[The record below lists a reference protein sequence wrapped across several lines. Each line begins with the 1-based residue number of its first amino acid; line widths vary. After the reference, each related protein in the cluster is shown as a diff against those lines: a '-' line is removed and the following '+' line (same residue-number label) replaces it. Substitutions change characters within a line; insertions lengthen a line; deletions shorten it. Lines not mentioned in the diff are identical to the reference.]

1 MEYAN
6 TLDGQM
12 YRFGFWSVL
21 IVIASGIASGF
32 MPLDVP
38 GGYAAA
44 HTDRVLWLQA
54 NRTLFIA
61 GWVNQIVA
69 MFSLSGVFACSAWLI
84 ARSHTLRAML
94 AAMVVFMSVIA
105 FIIPKFMAIW
115 TIPLLGDSI
124 ANSTSGHEMAAM
136 LLPLLNVSIPFSLYT
151 SFDYLGFWL
160 YALFGLLVAGPL
172 FSGSNAQ
179 KIAAIALGSFGLIY
193 QVMMA
198 TLLLGGIDATE
209 IEDYFLGLTPLLIVA
224 IVAGGFVFR
233 GHLKSHQ

>member
-44 HTDRVLWLQA
+44 HADRVLWLQA

-198 TLLLGGIDATE
+198 ALLLGGIDATE

-224 IVAGGFVFR
+224 IVAAGFVFR

>member
-105 FIIPKFMAIW
+105 F
-115 TIPLLGDSI
+115 
-124 ANSTSGHEMAAM
+124 M

-172 FSGSNAQ
+172 FSGSSAQ

-198 TLLLGGIDATE
+198 ALLLGGIDATE

-224 IVAGGFVFR
+224 IVAAGFVFR

>member
-61 GWVNQIVA
+61 SWVNQIVA

-94 AAMVVFMSVIA
+94 AAMMVFMSIIA
-105 FIIPKFMAIW
+105 FIIPKLMAIW
-115 TIPLLGDSI
+115 TIPLLGD
-124 ANSTSGHEMAAM
+124 
-136 LLPLLNVSIPFSLYT
+136 
-151 SFDYLGFWL
+151 
-160 YALFGLLVAGPL
+160 
-172 FSGSNAQ
+172 
-179 KIAAIALGSFGLIY
+179 
-193 QVMMA
+193 
-198 TLLLGGIDATE
+198 IDATE

-224 IVAGGFVFR
+224 IVAAGFVFR

>member
-1 MEYAN
+1 
-6 TLDGQM
+6 
-12 YRFGFWSVL
+12 
-21 IVIASGIASGF
+21 
-32 MPLDVP
+32 
-38 GGYAAA
+38 
-44 HTDRVLWLQA
+44 
-54 NRTLFIA
+54 
-61 GWVNQIVA
+61 
-69 MFSLSGVFACSAWLI
+69 
-84 ARSHTLRAML
+84 ML

-198 TLLLGGIDATE
+198 ALLLGGIDATE

-224 IVAGGFVFR
+224 IVAAGFVFR
-233 GHLKSHQ
+233 GHLRSHQ

>member
-44 HTDRVLWLQA
+44 DTDRVLWLQA

-198 TLLLGGIDATE
+198 ALLLGGIDATE

-224 IVAGGFVFR
+224 IVAAGFVFR

>member
-1 MEYAN
+1 MEDAK
-6 TLDGQM
+6 TLDEQI

-32 MPLDVP
+32 IPLDVP
-38 GGYAAA
+38 GGYSAA
-44 HTDRVLWLQA
+44 HADRVLWLQD

-61 GWVNQIVA
+61 GWVNQIIA
-69 MFSLSGVFACSAWLI
+69 MFSLSSVFACSIWLI
-84 ARSHTLRAML
+84 ARTHTLRAIL
-94 AAMVVFMSVIA
+94 AAAVVFVSVVA

-115 TIPLLGDSI
+115 TIPLLSDSV
-124 ANSTSGHEMAAM
+124 ANATAGQEMADL

-172 FSGSNAQ
+172 FRGSNAQ
-179 KIAAIALGSFGLIY
+179 KIAAIAFGVFGLIY

-198 TLLLGGIDATE
+198 ALLLGSIAATE
-209 IEDYFLGLTPLLIVA
+209 IEAYFLGLTPLLIVA
-224 IVAGGFVFR
+224 VVAAGFVFR
-233 GHLKSHQ
+233 GQFQRDR

>member
-1 MEYAN
+1 
-6 TLDGQM
+6 
-12 YRFGFWSVL
+12 
-21 IVIASGIASGF
+21 
-32 MPLDVP
+32 
-38 GGYAAA
+38 
-44 HTDRVLWLQA
+44 
-54 NRTLFIA
+54 
-61 GWVNQIVA
+61 
-69 MFSLSGVFACSAWLI
+69 
-84 ARSHTLRAML
+84 ML

-198 TLLLGGIDATE
+198 ALLLGGIDATE

-224 IVAGGFVFR
+224 IVAGGFVFL

>member
-44 HTDRVLWLQA
+44 YTDRVLWLQA

-94 AAMVVFMSVIA
+94 AAMAVFMSVIA

-124 ANSTSGHEMAAM
+124 ANSTPGHEMAAM

-179 KIAAIALGSFGLIY
+179 KITAIALGSFGLIY

-198 TLLLGGIDATE
+198 ALLLGGIDATE
-209 IEDYFLGLTPLLIVA
+209 IEAYFLGLTPLLIVA
-224 IVAGGFVFR
+224 IVAAGFVFR